1 VPACSRRLLL
11 AGLAGLAAAGG
22 LAPWPRAGQAA
33 PQSAPQAAPLPPQV
47 AATLRLS
54 RLAVDVGPLRAL
66 GVGVNADILAA
77 AMAAQLRVSFADRL
91 APGDMR
97 APALVVRLSSLSLS
111 SSFAGGA
118 GGARRGIGGSGD
130 SDYLEGVG
138 LIVDGRG
145 GVIATYPML
154 SALAS
159 SASGAAWYDPH
170 LQQRR
175 LEALAGHYAAWMRRT
190 IVGRP

>member
-1 VPACSRRLLL
+1 MTAASSRRSLL
-11 AGLAGLAAAGG
+11 AGLAGLAAG
-22 LAPWPRAGQAA
+22 LPLALWRHPARAA
-33 PQSAPQAAPLPPQV
+33 PQAAAPLPPQM

-54 RLAVDVGPLRAL
+54 RITVDVAPLRAL

-77 AMAAQLRVSFADRL
+77 AMASQLRASFADRL
-91 APGDMR
+91 APGDRR
-97 APALVVRLSSLSLS
+97 APGLMVRLTSLSLS

-118 GGARRGIGGSGD
+118 GGSRRGIGGSGD
-130 SDYLEGVG
+130 SDYLEGQG

-145 GVIATYPML
+145 SVIAAYPML
-154 SALAS
+154 AALAS
-159 SASGAAWYDPH
+159 NASGAAWYDPH

-190 IVGRP
+190 IIGR